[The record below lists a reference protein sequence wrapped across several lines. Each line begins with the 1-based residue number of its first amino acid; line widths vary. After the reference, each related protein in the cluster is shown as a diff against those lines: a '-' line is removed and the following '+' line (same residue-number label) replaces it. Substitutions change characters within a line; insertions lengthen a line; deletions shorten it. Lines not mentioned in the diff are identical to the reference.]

1 MAGQDFARL
10 CQNAQ
15 MKQEIGLDMLRLANE
30 KKLSSLERPRQFE
43 LCPEAFSLENKL
55 LTPTF
60 KLKRNVAQE
69 KFKEEI
75 DRMYELVVTAEAMTG
90 RK

>member
-1 MAGQDFARL
+1 MAAQREWYEKDYYKVLGVAESATPKEITKAYRKLAR
-10 CQNAQ
+10 
-15 MKQEIGLDMLRLANE
+15 
-30 KKLSSLERPRQFE
+30 E
-43 LCPEAFSLENKL
+43 LHPDIN
-55 LTPTF
+55 PDPH
-60 KLKRNVAQE
+60 AQE